1 MALTATPEPT
11 VVLASFFSRLEP
23 LEEIVRVFMSQAR
36 MSALFTFR
44 GTKDIR
50 VLLDFSKSPAVVAVD
65 NGARSG
71 DVYVTINGG
80 VMHDIFLEKLKP
92 GVALGRRE
100 LLLRGPVK
108 DLSNILPLFSIAPML
123 YREHLGD
130 IGYDG
135 YARQPGRSLSQE
147 ELMNG
152 QVFKGEPIPLVQLS
166 GPEKVGTKIINGLA
180 YGLGYVVGLVRYR
193 LFKKLSLFGV
203 LTAMSNGLTRAT
215 PPELKTGT

>member
-1 MALTATPEPT
+1 MTPSATPEST
-11 VVLASFFSRLEP
+11 LVLSSFFRRLEP

-36 MSALFTFR
+36 MSVLSTFR
-44 GTKDIR
+44 GETEKK
-50 VLLDFSKSPAVVAVD
+50 VLLDFGKSPAAVAVD

-71 DVYVTINGG
+71 DAYVTIPGS
-80 VMHDIFLEKLKP
+80 VMHDIFLERIRP

-100 LLLRGPVK
+100 MLLRGTVK
-108 DLSNILPLFSIAPML
+108 DLSNVLPLFGIAPML
-123 YREHLGD
+123 YREHLAD
-130 IGYDG
+130 IGFDG
-135 YARQPGRSLSQE
+135 YARQSGKSLSQE

-166 GPEKVGTKIINGLA
+166 GAEKVGTKMINGLA

-203 LTAMSNGLTRAT
+203 LTAMSNGLVKAT
-215 PPELKTGT
+215 PPELKPGN

>member
-1 MALTATPEPT
+1 MTPSTTPEAT
-11 VVLASFFSRLEP
+11 VVLSSFFRRLEP

-44 GTKDIR
+44 GTTDSK
-50 VLLDFSKSPAVVAVD
+50 VLLDFSKSPAVVAVN

-71 DVYVTINGG
+71 DVSITINGG
-80 VMHDIFLEKLKP
+80 IMHDIFLERMKP

-100 LLLRGPVK
+100 MLLRGPVS
-108 DLSNILPLFSIAPML
+108 DLSKILPLFGIAPML

-135 YARQPGRSLSQE
+135 YARQPGKSLSQE

-152 QVFKGEPIPLVQLS
+152 QVFKGKAIPLVQLS
-166 GPEKVGTKIINGLA
+166 GPEKVGTKLINGLA
-180 YGLGYVVGLVRYR
+180 YGLGYVVGLLRYR

-203 LTAMSNGLTRAT
+203 LTAMSTGLTKAT

>member
-1 MALTATPEPT
+1 MTPSTTPEAT
-11 VVLASFFSRLEP
+11 VVLSSFFRRLEP

-44 GTKDIR
+44 GTTDSK

-71 DVYVTINGG
+71 DVSITINGG
-80 VMHDIFLEKLKP
+80 VMHDIFLERMKP

-100 LLLRGPVK
+100 MLLRGPVS
-108 DLSNILPLFSIAPML
+108 DLSKILPLFGIAPML

-130 IGYDG
+130 IGYNG
-135 YARQPGRSLSQE
+135 YAREPGKSLSQE

-152 QVFKGEPIPLVQLS
+152 QVFKGEAIPLVQLS
-166 GPEKVGTKIINGLA
+166 GPEKVGTKLINGLA
-180 YGLGYVVGLVRYR
+180 YGLGYVVGLLRYR

-203 LTAMSNGLTRAT
+203 LTAMSTGLTKAT

>member
-1 MALTATPEPT
+1 M
-11 VVLASFFSRLEP
+11 
-23 LEEIVRVFMSQAR
+23 FMSQAR

-44 GTKDIR
+44 GKKDIR

-108 DLSNILPLFSIAPML
+108 DLSKILPLFSIAPML

-203 LTAMSNGLTRAT
+203 LTAMSNGLTKAT
-215 PPELKTGT
+215 PPELKPGT

>member
-1 MALTATPEPT
+1 MAPSPTPEAT
-11 VVLASFFSRLEP
+11 VVLSSFFRRLEP

-36 MSALFTFR
+36 MSVLFTFR
-44 GTKDIR
+44 GETEKK
-50 VLLDFSKSPAVVAVD
+50 VLLDFSKSPAAVVVD

-71 DVYVTINGG
+71 DTYVTIPGS
-80 VMHDIFLEKLKP
+80 VMHDIFLERIKP

-100 LLLRGPVK
+100 MLLRGTVK
-108 DLSNILPLFSIAPML
+108 DLSNVLPLFGIAPML

-130 IGYDG
+130 IGYEG
-135 YARQPGRSLSQE
+135 YAREPGKSLSQE

-166 GPEKVGTKIINGLA
+166 GPEKVGTKLINGLA
-180 YGLGYVVGLVRYR
+180 YGLGYLAGLVRYR

-203 LTAMSNGLTRAT
+203 LTAMSNGLAKAT

>member
-1 MALTATPEPT
+1 MTPSTTPEAT
-11 VVLASFFSRLEP
+11 VLISSFFSRLEP
-23 LEEIVRVFMSQAR
+23 LEEIVRIVMSQAR
-36 MSALFTFR
+36 MSVLFTFR
-44 GTKDIR
+44 GETEKK
-50 VLLDFSKSPAVVAVD
+50 VLMDFSKSPAAVSVD
-65 NGARSG
+65 NGAKAG

-80 VMHDIFLEKLKP
+80 VMHDILLERIKP

-100 LLLRGPVK
+100 LLVRGTVK
-108 DLSNILPLFSIAPML
+108 DLSYVLPLFGIAPML

-135 YARQPGRSLSQE
+135 YARQPGKSLSQE

-152 QVFKGEPIPLVQLS
+152 QVFKGDPIPLVELS
-166 GPEKVGTKIINGLA
+166 GAEKVGTKIVNGLA

-203 LTAMSNGLTRAT
+203 LSAMSSGLEKAT
-215 PPELKTGT
+215 PTELKSGS

>member
-1 MALTATPEPT
+1 MTPSTTPEAA
-11 VVLASFFSRLEP
+11 VVLSSFFRRLEP

-44 GTKDIR
+44 GTTDSK

-71 DVYVTINGG
+71 DVSITINGG
-80 VMHDIFLEKLKP
+80 IMHDIFLARMKP

-100 LLLRGPVK
+100 MLLRGPVL
-108 DLSNILPLFSIAPML
+108 DLSKILPLFGIAPML

-135 YARQPGRSLSQE
+135 YARQPGKSLSQE

-152 QVFKGEPIPLVQLS
+152 QVFKGEAIPLVQLS
-166 GPEKVGTKIINGLA
+166 GPEKVGTKLINGLA
-180 YGLGYVVGLVRYR
+180 YGLGYVVGLLRYR

-203 LTAMSNGLTRAT
+203 LTAMSTGLTKAT

>member
-1 MALTATPEPT
+1 MTPSTTPEAT
-11 VVLASFFSRLEP
+11 VVLSSFFRRLEP

-44 GTKDIR
+44 GTTDSK

-71 DVYVTINGG
+71 DVSITINGG
-80 VMHDIFLEKLKP
+80 VMHDIFLERMKP

-100 LLLRGPVK
+100 MLLRGPVS
-108 DLSNILPLFSIAPML
+108 DLSKILPLFGIAPML

-130 IGYDG
+130 IGYNG
-135 YARQPGRSLSQE
+135 YAREPGKSLSQE

-152 QVFKGEPIPLVQLS
+152 QVFKGEAFPLVRLS
-166 GPEKVGTKIINGLA
+166 GPEKVGTKLINGLA
-180 YGLGYVVGLVRYR
+180 YGLGYFVGLLRYR

-203 LTAMSNGLTRAT
+203 LTAMSTGLTKAT

>member
-1 MALTATPEPT
+1 MTPSATPEAT
-11 VVLASFFSRLEP
+11 VILSSFFSRLEP
-23 LEEIVRVFMSQAR
+23 LEEIVRIVMSQAR
-36 MSALFTFR
+36 MSVLFTLR
-44 GTKDIR
+44 GTTEKK
-50 VLLDFSKSPAVVAVD
+50 VLMDFSKSPAAVSVD

-100 LLLRGPVK
+100 LLVRGTVK
-108 DLSNILPLFSIAPML
+108 DLSYVLPLFNIAPML
-123 YREHLGD
+123 YREHLSD
-130 IGYDG
+130 IGYNG
-135 YARQPGRSLSQE
+135 YARLPEKSLSKE

-152 QVFKGEPIPLVQLS
+152 QVFKGEPIPLVELS
-166 GPEKVGTKIINGLA
+166 GTEKVGTKLINGLA

-203 LTAMSNGLTRAT
+203 LSAMSNGLDKAT
-215 PPELKTGT
+215 PPELKSGT